1 MPVFILNPSLS
12 RYRRRCP
19 SEARVALVNRLPG
32 VLESPRLHL
41 AGVGLLF

>member
-1 MPVFILNPSLS
+1 
-12 RYRRRCP
+12 
-19 SEARVALVNRLPG
+19 VALVNRLPG